1 MPKNLKMRG
10 RVWWYRIR
18 HQGQDFEG
26 TLETEN
32 LAVAKERLVKA
43 RQDLNERCW
52 GEAPAFTFNDAAE
65 RFAREHFQ
73 TLKPASAK
81 RYVVSMEHLLEA
93 FDGLPLDAITSANLS
108 ALEQKRRADRVSGS
122 SIRRDLACLSVIFSC
137 AEEWEWV
144 KHNPVKPF
152 LRGRA
157 KRGLTEGEPRL
168 RYLSPAEES
177 AILAH
182 APPKA
187 RLTIIVAIDTGL
199 RKEEQFSLLWS
210 DVDLGKRELRVRAEV
225 AKSSKTRVVPLLERT
240 YQLLTAMRRAPASPF
255 VFATGPG
262 KRYSAG
268 SPTNY
273 EALQKA
279 ARRAKIGEHV
289 EWHDLRRTCG
299 CRLLQDHQLTMTE
312 VSKWLGHSSVLVTER
327 HYAFLSKEALHDAVR
342 RSEQRTRES
351 G

>member
-1 MPKNLKMRG
+1 
-10 RVWWYRIR
+10 
-18 HQGQDFEG
+18 
-26 TLETEN
+26 
-32 LAVAKERLVKA
+32 
-43 RQDLNERCW
+43 
-52 GEAPAFTFNDAAE
+52 
-65 RFAREHFQ
+65 
-73 TLKPASAK
+73 
-81 RYVVSMEHLLEA
+81 MEHLLNA
-93 FDGLPLDAITSANLS
+93 FDGLPLDAITSANFIT
-108 ALEQKRRADRVSGS
+108 LEQKRRADCVSGS

-157 KRGLTEGEPRL
+157 KKGLTEGEPRT

-177 AILAH
+177 AILEY

-187 RLTIIVAIDTGL
+187 RIAIIVAIDTGL

-210 DVDLGKRELRVRAEV
+210 DIDLAKRELRVRAEV

-240 YQLLTAMRRAPASPF
+240 HRLLTEMRQAPVSPF
-255 VFATGPG
+255 VFTTSEG
-262 KRYSAG
+262 KRYSTG

-279 ARRAKIGEHV
+279 CRRTKITEHV

-299 CRLLQDHQLTMTE
+299 CRLLQSHQLTMTE
-312 VSKWLGHSSVLVTER
+312 VSKWLGHSSVVVTER
-327 HYAFLSKEALHDAVR
+327 HYAFISKEALHDAVR
-342 RSEQRTRES
+342 RSEQRARAS